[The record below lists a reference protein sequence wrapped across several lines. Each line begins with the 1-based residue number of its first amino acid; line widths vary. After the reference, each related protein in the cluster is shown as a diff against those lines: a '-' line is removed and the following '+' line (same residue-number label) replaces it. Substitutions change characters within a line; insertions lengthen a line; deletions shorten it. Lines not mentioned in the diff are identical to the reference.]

1 MEFCSI
7 KAMHIENMRNSDF
20 NPMFEND
27 IGLGLKGT
35 GGSFQNVIDNMLH
48 IVCGLVITHVIYHN
62 LKLVLIC
69 ASGYGVYKILHAVC
83 QVDNICPGVG
93 IGYGPETK
101 NHDDKDNLR
110 QRYDASSNLT
120 PVAHTGPD
128 HEISNSL
135 ENLCNDDWV
144 GGDGDSDY
152 IETGGSDNDD
162 DDNNDDK
169 DCADES
175 KCNCQENKVNTES
188 KYKTT
193 TLEYEQ
199 GADDNDKHFKDE

>member
-1 MEFCSI
+1 
-7 KAMHIENMRNSDF
+7 MHIENMRNSDF
-20 NPMFEND
+20 EHMFEND

-69 ASGYGVYKILHAVC
+69 ASGYGVYKILQAVL

-101 NHDDKDNLR
+101 YNDNEDNLR

-120 PVAHTGPD
+120 PD

-144 GGDGDSDY
+144 GGNGDSDY

-162 DDNNDDK
+162 NDDDK

-175 KCNCQENKVNTES
+175 KCNSKKNKVNTES

-199 GADDNDKHFKDE
+199 GADNNNNKHFKDE